1 MTEDKKKAKIV
12 TKNINQQKKNNF
24 FLYNIKMN
32 KKALKFGYFEVD
44 LLIC

>member
-12 TKNINQQKKNNF
+12 TKKYQSAKKNNF
-24 FLYNIKMN
+24 FLYNIKMI